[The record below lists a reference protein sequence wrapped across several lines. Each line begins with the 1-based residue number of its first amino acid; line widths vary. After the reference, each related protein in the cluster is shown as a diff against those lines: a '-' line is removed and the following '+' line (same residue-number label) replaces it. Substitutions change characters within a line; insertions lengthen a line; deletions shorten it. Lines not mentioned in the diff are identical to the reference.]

1 MNAGK
6 TVFAQILE
14 HLPRYEIDKFV
25 KEYEGNR
32 RVRRFPCYDQFLCL
46 AYAQLTYRESLRD
59 IETCLNSH
67 HEKLYHIGFRGQI
80 SRSTMDDAGEIRDYR
95 IYQDFAYQL
104 ISIARKLYQNEELAI
119 ELAIDL
125 AYSLFAFDSTTIDLC
140 LSLFPWAHF
149 RKTKATIKMH
159 TLLDLRGSIPTF
171 ISLTAGKVHDVNV
184 LDILPLEKDAVI
196 AIDRGYV
203 DFTRLYTVNLFP
215 AFFVIRAKSN
225 FRCRRLNSQKVDK
238 TLGLRSDQR
247 IVLTTK
253 KSRAAYPEALR
264 RVSYVDLD
272 TKKRFVYLTN
282 IFTVSAITVAD
293 IYKQRWQVELFFR
306 WIKQHLRIKTFY
318 GTSRNAVKTQIWIAV
333 SIYLLVAI
341 LRKRLHLPGN
351 LHTILQILEVNIF
364 EKRPII
370 QIVKDAYKQEPE
382 PSLCSQLNLFRC
394 I

>member
-14 HLPRYEIDKFV
+14 HLPRYEFDKCI
-25 KEYEGNR
+25 KKYKGNHR
-32 RVRRFPCYDQFLCL
+32 IRKFPCYDQFLCL
-46 AYAQLTYRESLRD
+46 AFAQLTYRESLRD

-80 SRSTMDDAGEIRDYR
+80 SRSTLADAGEKRDYH
-95 IYQDFAYQL
+95 IYQDFAYHL

-119 ELAIDL
+119 DL
-125 AYSLFAFDSTTIDLC
+125 DYSLYAFDSTTIDLC

-149 RKTKATIKMH
+149 RKTKAAIKMH
-159 TLLDLRGSIPTF
+159 TFLDLRGSIPTF
-171 ISLTAGKVHDVNV
+171 ISLTTGKVHDINI

-196 AIDRGYV
+196 AMDRGYI
-203 DFTRLYTVNLFP
+203 DFSRLYSLNLFP

-225 FRCRRLNSQKVDK
+225 LRFRRLYSRKVDK
-238 TLGLRSDQR
+238 TLGLRSDQS
-247 IVLTTK
+247 IILTSK
-253 KSRAAYPEALR
+253 KSRAAYPETLR
-264 RVSYVDLD
+264 RVSYVDLE
-272 TKKRFVYLTN
+272 KNKRYVYLTN
-282 IFTVSAITVAD
+282 IFTVPAKTVAD

-318 GTSRNAVKTQIWIAV
+318 GTSPNAVKTQIWIAV

-341 LRKRLHLPGN
+341 LKKRLDLPGS

-364 EKRPII
+364 DKRSII
-370 QIVKDAYKQEPE
+370 QIVKDANKQEPK
-382 PSLCSQLNLFRC
+382 PVLCNQLNLFNS
-394 I
+394 

>member
-14 HLPRYEIDKFV
+14 HLPRYEFDKFV
-25 KEYEGNR
+25 KKYKGNHR
-32 RVRRFPCYDQFLCL
+32 IRRFPCYDQFLCL

-80 SRSTMDDAGEIRDYR
+80 SRSTLADAGEMRDCK
-95 IYQDFAYQL
+95 IYQDLAYHL
-104 ISIARKLYQNEELAI
+104 ISIARKLYQGE

-125 AYSLFAFDSTTIDLC
+125 DYSLYAFDSTTIDLC

-149 RKTKATIKMH
+149 RKTKAAIKMH

-171 ISLTAGKVHDVNV
+171 ISLTTGKVHDVNV
-184 LDILPLEKDAVI
+184 LDVLPLEKDAVI
-196 AIDRGYV
+196 AIDRGYI
-203 DFTRLYTVNLFP
+203 DFSRLYALNLFP

-225 FRCRRLNSQKVDK
+225 FRFRRLYSREVDK
-238 TLGLRSDQR
+238 TLGLRSDQS

-253 KSRAAYPEALR
+253 KSRAAYPENLR
-264 RVSYVDLD
+264 RVSYVDLE
-272 TKKRFVYLTN
+272 TNKRFAYLTN

-293 IYKQRWQVELFFR
+293 IYKQRWQIELFFR

-318 GTSRNAVKTQIWIAV
+318 GTSPNAVKTQVWIAI

-341 LRKRLHLPGN
+341 LKKRLRLPGN
-351 LHTILQILEVNIF
+351 LHTILQILEANIF
-364 EKRPII
+364 EKKPII

-382 PSLCSQLNLFRC
+382 PRLCNQINLFNS
-394 I
+394 

>member
-14 HLPRYEIDKFV
+14 HLPRYEFDKYV
-25 KEYEGNR
+25 RKYKGNHR
-32 RVRRFPCYDQFLCL
+32 IRKFSCYDQFLCL
-46 AYAQLTYRESLRD
+46 AFAQLTYRESLRD

-80 SRSTMDDAGEIRDYR
+80 SKSTLANANEKRDCL
-95 IYQDFAYQL
+95 IYQDFAYHL

-119 ELAIDL
+119 DL
-125 AYSLFAFDSTTIDLC
+125 DYSLYAFDSTTIDLC

-149 RKTKATIKMH
+149 RKTKAAIKMH
-159 TLLDLRGSIPTF
+159 TFLDLRGSIPTF
-171 ISLTAGKVHDVNV
+171 ISLTTGKLHDVNM
-184 LDILPLEKDAVI
+184 LDILPLEEDAVI
-196 AIDRGYV
+196 AMDRGYI
-203 DFTRLYTVNLFP
+203 DFSRLYALNLFP

-225 FRCRRLNSQKVDK
+225 LRFRRLYSRKVDK
-238 TLGLRSDQR
+238 TLGLRSDQT
-247 IVLTTK
+247 IVLTNK
-253 KSRAAYPEALR
+253 KSRDAYPETLR
-264 RVSYVDLD
+264 RVSYVDLE
-272 TKKRFVYLTN
+272 KNKRYVYLTN
-282 IFTVSAITVAD
+282 IFTVTAKIVAD

-318 GTSRNAVKTQIWIAV
+318 GTSPNAVKTQIWIAV

-341 LRKRLHLPGN
+341 LKKRLHLPGS

-382 PSLCSQLNLFRC
+382 PVLCNQLNLFNS
-394 I
+394 

>member
-14 HLPRYEIDKFV
+14 HLPRYEFDKFV
-25 KEYEGNR
+25 KEYNGNHR
-32 RVRRFPCYDQFLCL
+32 IRSFPCYDQFLCL

-80 SRSTMDDAGEIRDYR
+80 SRSTMARAGEKRDCQ
-95 IYQDFAYQL
+95 IYQNFAYHL

-119 ELAIDL
+119 DL
-125 AYSLFAFDSTTIDLC
+125 AYSLYAFDSTTIDLC

-149 RKTKATIKMH
+149 RKTKAALKMH

-171 ISLTAGKVHDVNV
+171 ISLTTGKVHDVNV
-184 LDILPLEKDAVI
+184 LDILPLEKDSVI

-203 DFTRLYTVNLFP
+203 DFTRLYALNLFP

-225 FRCRRLNSQKVDK
+225 FRCHRLNSQKVDK

-247 IVLTTK
+247 IVLSTK
-253 KSRAAYPEALR
+253 KSRAAYPDTLR

-318 GTSRNAVKTQIWIAV
+318 GTSPNAVKTQIWIAI

-341 LRKRLHLPGN
+341 LKKRLDLPGS

-364 EKRPII
+364 EKKPII

-382 PSLCSQLNLFRC
+382 PILCNQLNLFNS
-394 I
+394 